1 MTWASTLALCAA
13 SSATA
18 TALTAL
24 YFRSRLN
31 EARAS
36 ANLFRMWWERDSEK
50 MLVAQAEL
58 DLIRQ
63 QRIDAG
69 KQSHKAE
76 KARCAETTRA
86 LALSIGR
93 PDLAERINDPLDDTG
108 RGVAPVSTSAR
119 AGFGSSAPLSHD
131 PAAAQRAPIEGG
143 TGGTLSPER
152 RTGHGRGPLHVT
164 RRASDRN
171 APVDPCRRNHAGY
184 SAPADFTMKGA

>member
-1 MTWASTLALCAA
+1 MTYDLAITCTIVAAPIIGLYAVARQRDNLRARLALVTDKLVDANGR
-13 SSATA
+13 
-18 TALTAL
+18 ALRA
-24 YFRSRLN
+24 
-31 EARAS
+31 EAR
-36 ANLFRMWWERDSEK
+36 
-50 MLVAQAEL
+50 L
-58 DLIRQ
+58 DEIHDQ
-63 QRIDAG
+63 HVEAG
-69 KQSHKAE
+69 KMAHEAE
-76 KARCAETTRA
+76 RTKRAETTRA

-152 RTGHGRGPLHVT
+152 RTGHERGPLHAT

-171 APVDPCRRNHAGY
+171 APVAPCRSNHAGY

>member
-1 MTWASTLALCAA
+1 MTWTSTLLPCALSSLAA
-13 SSATA
+13 AG
-18 TALTAL
+18 LTAL
-24 YFRSRLN
+24 YFRSRLS

-69 KQSHKAE
+69 RQSHKAE

-119 AGFGSSAPLSHD
+119 EGESPSAPFSLSCGGS
-131 PAAAQRAPIEGG
+131 AAPKADES
-143 TGGTLSPER
+143 GGTLPEVP
-152 RTGHGRGPLHVT
+152 TGRGAVPS
-164 RRASDRN
+164 RRRPSGSRPGIRPAK
-171 APVDPCRRNHAGY
+171 PAGET
-184 SAPADFTMKGA
+184 ARLILPAEIPQTKGA